1 MPFKRNRRRRQRK
14 SAGKQQATVSTAASP
29 HSAPPPLVDSLSRL
43 CKTVSKS
50 YDCRSTP
57 MFEEVLGKFIG
68 GGETLDAVIESPKA
82 IRVCA
87 RLDPRG
93 PPPAQ
98 NNFTHFLGHVVLH
111 KFPNQVYQEPYFV
124 ELHFDGDHS
133 VRCQFPSLA
142 HYSLFAYNKKWREQ
156 WEDLMGAP
164 ILPLPEK
171 YELGIGK
178 YIGSWADAADE
189 DEED

>member
-1 MPFKRNRRRRQRK
+1 MPPKRRRRRRK
-14 SAGKQQATVSTAASP
+14 SKSAEKQPAAAPATTPPSP
-29 HSAPPPLVDSLSRL
+29 PVNSLSRL

-57 MFEEVLGKFIG
+57 VFEEVLDKLLK
-68 GGETLDAVIESPKA
+68 GGETLDAITASPEA
-82 IRVCA
+82 LRVCA
-87 RLDPRG
+87 RLDPRT

-98 NNFTHFLGHVVLH
+98 ECFTHFLGHVVLH
-111 KFPNQVYQEPYFV
+111 KFPNQVYREPYFV
-124 ELHFDGDHS
+124 DLHFDGGHS

-142 HYSLFAYNKKWREQ
+142 HYALFAYNKTWRVQ
-156 WEDLMGAP
+156 WVNLMGAP
-164 ILPLPEK
+164 ILPLPAK

-178 YIGSWADAADE
+178 YLGSWADAADE